1 MVVRIEKLEI
11 PQEFIGKSYDQD
23 EQYRRAF
30 QQWVNHLWEAK
41 DSRLERLHQQFPPA

>member
-23 EQYRRAF
+23 AQYRLAF
-30 QQWVNHLWEAK
+30 QQWVNRLWEAK
-41 DSRLERLHQQFPPA
+41 DARLEHLHQQFPPA